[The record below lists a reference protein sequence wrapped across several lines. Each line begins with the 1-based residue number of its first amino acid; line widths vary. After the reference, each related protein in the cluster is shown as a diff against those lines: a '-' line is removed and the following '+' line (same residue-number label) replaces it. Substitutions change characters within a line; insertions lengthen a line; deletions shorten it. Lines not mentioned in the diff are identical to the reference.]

1 MGIGLCLSFISVSE
15 IICPFSLWFQMDQE
29 RAVSLKKKKKKGSH
43 RPRNITLFEKVIAIT
58 NISEI
63 LRFSLIINPEEF
75 QDNWNQGQIKA

>member
-1 MGIGLCLSFISVSE
+1 
-15 IICPFSLWFQMDQE
+15 MDQE

-75 QDNWNQGQIKA
+75 QDN

>member
-1 MGIGLCLSFISVSE
+1 MPELHFSVRDHLSFLFVISNGPRKGCE
-15 IICPFSLWFQMDQE
+15 F
-29 RAVSLKKKKKKGSH
+29 KKEKKKGSH

-75 QDNWNQGQIKA
+75 QDN